1 MELRRA
7 LLLFA
12 IVLGL
17 AAIVS
22 SVANPPAREDRI
34 TDERRETGSR
44 TSPSRPTATTR
55 PAEGQIEEIRFVI
68 GRPRKT
74 ETLKTVT
81 AATVTVSVEEPG
93 EASID
98 GLGLTAQAVP
108 GVPARF
114 DVLSTTPGRYPVRF
128 RAVPDTESRLLGFL
142 QVVPAP
148 LP

>member
-22 SVANPPAREDRI
+22 SLANPRVREDRPA
-34 TDERRETGSR
+34 D
-44 TSPSRPTATTR
+44 R
-55 PAEGQIEEIRFVI
+55 PAEADSPTRSSPTAEAQPTQRRVPEIRFAV

-74 ETLKTVT
+74 ETLKAVT
-81 AATVTVSVEEPG
+81 AATVKVSVEEPG
-93 EASID
+93 EASIE
-98 GLGLTAQAVP
+98 GLGLTAQASP
-108 GVPARF
+108 LAPARF
-114 DVLSTTPGRYPVRF
+114 EVLSTTPGRYPVRF

-148 LP
+148 LL